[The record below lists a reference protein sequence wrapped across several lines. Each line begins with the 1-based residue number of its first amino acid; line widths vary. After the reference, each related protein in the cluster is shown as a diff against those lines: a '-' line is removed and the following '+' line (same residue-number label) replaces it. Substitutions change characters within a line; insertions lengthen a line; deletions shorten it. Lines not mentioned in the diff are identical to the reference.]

1 MAYFATD
8 QDEKEK
14 LVEMAMQDKNGLEL
28 YYEYVVREKRDVTE
42 ILFDF

>member
-1 MAYFATD
+1 MAYFAED

-28 YYEYVVREKRDVTE
+28 YYEYVVREKRDVSE